1 MTQSVLNTFSKS
13 QYVNLTVSIT
23 DKGFITA
30 THFASKT
37 KIGNWS
43 KHTIV
48 RQDQITKSTSWKH
61 RRKYFNTLT
70 VCINGS
76 KIKK

>member
-30 THFASKT
+30 THFA
-37 KIGNWS
+37 
-43 KHTIV
+43 
-48 RQDQITKSTSWKH
+48 
-61 RRKYFNTLT
+61 
-70 VCINGS
+70 
-76 KIKK
+76 